1 MQIHFIPYDQTF
13 VDALRAGGTDAYGL
27 KAEHTVSDGA
37 GNPCRSCLCNIPKG
51 AAMLICA
58 GRPFGG
64 VQPYAE
70 TGPIFLCGDAC
81 TPWSGTRVPAVLT
94 TSPDYLLKAYSAE
107 ERIIYGTGQ
116 ITLAG
121 DISAVAAGLLE
132 RSDVAFVDVRSARNN
147 CFQTRVKR
155 VSG

>member
-1 MQIHFIPYDQTF
+1 MRIQFTPYDQTF

-27 KAEHTVSDGA
+27 KAERTVSDGE
-37 GNPCRSCLCNIPKG
+37 GNPCRSCLGDIPKG
-51 AAMLICA
+51 AVMLICA
-58 GRPFGG
+58 GRPFAAK
-64 VQPYAE
+64 QPYAE

-81 TPWSGTRVPAVLT
+81 TPWAGHGVPPVLT
-94 TSPDYLLKAYSAE
+94 TSPDYLLKAYSAP

-121 DISAVAAGLLE
+121 DISAVAARLLE

-155 VSG
+155 V